1 MKDPCFPGTWP
12 SVSVSQ
18 FTATMSA
25 FLTVFITTGNVL
37 IIGAIVKDPRRQL
50 RTPFAYFLANLALS
64 DLIVG
69 VVAMPVSVM
78 FHVMEVNRSI
88 NQFSVY
94 VVHITFF
101 ISLAASLFSM
111 AAMCLDRYWTLA
123 SLSKNE
129 RRFTRRRCIGIS
141 AAIWLLSIAFTSLY
155 PLTGYIKLVTVYLN
169 ISFLCIFGI
178 TLLTYIKI
186 MRTLKAISKILDRKA
201 EEDTVGNNKMGLYR
215 WWKKNGQSNE
225 YQSGT
230 DTAPKRMRA
239 NLAANASNDV
249 DNGRSNSGRRRA
261 KKSIYK
267 QKKKLAREERI
278 TSIFLT
284 LLATFLSSHLPAI
297 VFTYILQFCL
307 SCKCDARH
315 VLRDIVFLLIP
326 TASGLNAVICI
337 LKLPYVRIA
346 VKETLLCNRK
356 NIYIFSSTDMGENS
370 KNRSPRQWYTQRNMY
385 QRERIVSRDVE
396 FQIKYRL
403 PQRAPEDPKSN
414 ASSDSELVIGL
425 KNPGYTI
432 EDIQDQEAI
441 APAITA
447 DCERNQTNTRTRSN
461 SFPGCIP
468 TLLRMKKNLD
478 GMGFIVDRSQTK
490 TTNICIA
497 HKTKRASL
505 ET

>member
-12 SVSVSQ
+12 STSVSQ

-25 FLTVFITTGNVL
+25 FLAVFITTGNVL
-37 IIGAIVKDPRRQL
+37 IIGAIVKDPRQQL

-69 VVAMPVSVM
+69 VIAMPVSVM

-155 PLTGYIKLVTVYLN
+155 PLTGYIKLVTIYLN

-186 MRTLKAISKILDRKA
+186 MRTLKAISKVIDRKS
-201 EEDTVGNNKMGLYR
+201 EEDAVGNNKKGLNW
-215 WWKKNGQSNE
+215 WWKKNGRGNDCH
-225 YQSGT
+225 SGS
-230 DTAPKRMRA
+230 DTPPTRMRA
-239 NLAANASNDV
+239 NLAAHAGNDTT
-249 DNGRSNSGRRRA
+249 NGRGNSGRRRA
-261 KKSIYK
+261 KKSTYK

-278 TSIFLT
+278 TSVFLT

-337 LKLPYVRIA
+337 LKLPYVRTA
-346 VKETLLCNRK
+346 VKEAVLCNRK
-356 NIYIFSSTDMGENS
+356 NTYIFSSTDIGENS
-370 KNRSPRQWYTQRNMY
+370 KSRSPRQWYTQRNTY
-385 QRERIVSRDVE
+385 LRERIASKDVE
-396 FQIKYRL
+396 FQIKYRIS
-403 PQRAPEDPKSN
+403 QRTPEETKSN
-414 ASSDSELVIGL
+414 VSSDSEVVIGL
-425 KNPGYTI
+425 KNPGYAI
-432 EDIQDQEAI
+432 EDIQDHEVI
-441 APAITA
+441 ATAMTA
-447 DCERNQTNTRTRSN
+447 DCERNQTSTRKRSN

-468 TLLRMKKNLD
+468 TPTILLTTKKMD
-478 GMGFIVDRSQTK
+478 GMVFTVDSSQSK
-490 TTNICIA
+490 T
-497 HKTKRASL
+497 SL
-505 ET
+505 A